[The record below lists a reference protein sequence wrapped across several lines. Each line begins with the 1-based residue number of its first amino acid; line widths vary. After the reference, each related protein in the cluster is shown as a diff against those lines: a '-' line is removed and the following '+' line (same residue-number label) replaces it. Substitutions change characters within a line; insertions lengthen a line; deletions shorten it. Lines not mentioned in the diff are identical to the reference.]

1 MVGRLSCLIGVL
13 GSVGTVSALLGVPT
27 PFCRRRGGRA
37 RRGGFGVAGS
47 FLGARRLAMV
57 TVVLGVAALLS
68 GLAAIKGL
76 IPGIEPYD
84 QERPPAG

>member
-1 MVGRLSCLIGVL
+1 MGRSPRSLACPNLSATDAGIGL
-13 GSVGTVSALLGVPT
+13 
-27 PFCRRRGGRA
+27 
-37 RRGGFGVAGS
+37 GVAGS
-47 FLGARRLAMV
+47 FLGARRLAMI

-68 GLAAIKGL
+68 GLAAIEGL